1 MHSKNALADLNK
13 NNKKIESFDGLS
25 TSQIKL
31 MTGAI
36 SVCDT

>member
-13 NNKKIESFDGLS
+13 NDNKKEDFDGLS
-25 TSQIKL
+25 TSLINL

-36 SVCDT
+36 